1 MKNFTIPTKLVKN
14 LGSKNKK
21 VRKFTL
27 TFFISTYHRNI
38 AIYKYEMGIT
48 KTQIF
53 NHSQNQ
59 MAIIFKVLAN
69 PARIAI
75 LQYISK
81 QESCICNDIVDEIGL
96 AQPTISQHLKELKS
110 INLIKGEIEG
120 KKVCYC
126 INLDTWS
133 TIQKTL
139 NTFFNTTKSNCC

>member
-1 MKNFTIPTKLVKN
+1 
-14 LGSKNKK
+14 
-21 VRKFTL
+21 
-27 TFFISTYHRNI
+27 
-38 AIYKYEMGIT
+38 MGIT

-53 NHSQNQ
+53 NKSQNQ
-59 MAIIFKVLAN
+59 MATIFKVLAN

-110 INLIKGEIEG
+110 IDLIKGEIEG

-126 INLDTWS
+126 INLATWA
-133 TIQKTL
+133 TIQNTL
-139 NTFFNTTKSNCC
+139 NQFFNSTKNNCC

>member
-1 MKNFTIPTKLVKN
+1 
-14 LGSKNKK
+14 
-21 VRKFTL
+21 
-27 TFFISTYHRNI
+27 
-38 AIYKYEMGIT
+38 MGVT

-53 NHSQNQ
+53 NTRQNEL
-59 MAIIFKVLAN
+59 AIVFKVLSN

-75 LQYISK
+75 LQYISQ

-126 INLDTWS
+126 IDLARWAE
-133 TIQKTL
+133 IQSL
-139 NTFFNTTKSNCC
+139 VNSFFNTTKNNCC